1 MSDTSLVSDIVI
13 VGAGAAG
20 LYTALCLPDHLSI
33 TIIDKAAGA
42 DGGSS
47 PWAQGGLAAAV
58 GDDDSTDL
66 HTHDTLATGD
76 GLTDPVAARVLA
88 AETPGHVA
96 RLVSLG
102 GRFDRGP
109 DGALSLARE
118 GGQSVARSVRRA
130 DATGAELVRV
140 LRAGIVERVRRIVGT
155 ATCLRRAPDGRI
167 VGVDVDVD
175 GRRISILGTAIVL
188 ATGGCGGLWAAT
200 TNPISA
206 TGDGLSL
213 AFSAGAVVRDVE
225 FMQFHPTALAT
236 EGDRRLLLTEALRG
250 SGATLHDASGRRFLT
265 DVHPDAELAP
275 RHVVAHAILEHA
287 DGVAWLD
294 ATTIGA
300 DRLAEEFPTVLQGVA
315 AHGLDLTTQRV
326 PVCPAA
332 HYHTGGVRTDLHGRT
347 SLDGLY
353 ACGEVASTGVHGANR
368 MAGNSLAEALVFGAR
383 VAAAIVDDA
392 TSRPTGAGEPV
403 PGLETD
409 APSAEHGD
417 AGDVL
422 GALRRAM
429 LDGAGPVR
437 SAAGL
442 AQVSDQIDGWIA
454 ATPRNDVARRH
465 ALTAARLIVRG
476 ATLRTESRG
485 GHQRAD
491 HPARDVAWE
500 GVHLEQARVEG

>member
-1 MSDTSLVSDIVI
+1 MSDTSLVTDVVI

-20 LYTALCLPDHLSI
+20 LYTALCLPEHLSVCI
-33 TIIDKAAGA
+33 VDKAAGA

-58 GDDDSTDL
+58 GDDDSTEL

-88 AETPGHVA
+88 AETPGHVS
-96 RLVSLG
+96 RLVTLG
-102 GRFDRGP
+102 GEFDREPG
-109 DGALSLARE
+109 GALSLARE

-140 LRAGIVERVRRIVGT
+140 LRAGIVERVRRLVGT
-155 ATCLRRAPDGRI
+155 ATALRRAPGGRI
-167 VGVDVDVD
+167 VGVDVATDE
-175 GRRISILGTAIVL
+175 GRVTVLGGAVVL

-200 TNPISA
+200 TNPVSA

-213 AFSAGAVVRDVE
+213 AFTAGAVVRDVE

-236 EGDRRLLLTEALRG
+236 PGDRRFLLTEALRG
-250 SGATLHDASGRRFLT
+250 AGATLHDDGGRRFLL

-287 DGVAWLD
+287 GGVAWLD
-294 ATTIGA
+294 ATSLGA
-300 DRLAEEFPTVLQGVA
+300 DLLAEEFPTVLEGVA
-315 AHGLDLTTQRV
+315 AHGHDLATQRV
-326 PVCPAA
+326 PVSPAA

-347 SLDGLY
+347 SLEGLY

-383 VAAAIVDDA
+383 VADAIVTESTRPPSDD
-392 TSRPTGAGEPV
+392 SEPV
-403 PGLETD
+403 
-409 APSAEHGD
+409 HVGD
-417 AGDVL
+417 LPEPTASDIDSGDVL
-422 GALRRAM
+422 GELRRAM

-437 SAAGL
+437 SAEGL
-442 AQVSDQIDGWIA
+442 ARVASQIDTWL
-454 ATPRNDVARRH
+454 ATTPAGNVALRH

-485 GHQRAD
+485 GHQRSD
-491 HPARDVAWE
+491 HPSRDPAWS
-500 GVHLEQARVEG
+500 GVHLEQARVEP